1 MKKWTHIMLALILVA
16 CAKDNYSVS
25 FAPPIEFGVS
35 DGSTK
40 GQTPLTTLAEL
51 AKRDFSVSAWW
62 SPKGETFGDASA
74 KYFENHRF
82 GYITDDPDHDA
93 FTGGWR
99 GVAAHAATT
108 GATTAN
114 PVYYPLDGTLSYFC
128 YAPYRSDAAMF
139 PAPEP
144 DARDIA
150 MTAPVAD
157 DAVRSRL
164 PGYLAGSPLLRYTPA
179 ASAADQVDL
188 LVAPPL
194 LDRSRDDDG
203 GRVPL
208 DFSRHRLTQVKFA
221 FNYSGELRHPEFICV
236 TDIELRPVVGS
247 AYLYF
252 TETAPHALDCR
263 WTTELSADD
272 PFTEAPLPLVSY
284 RLSETGGDLISG
296 VGAEVP
302 AQNAANDNHLP
313 VCTDAGI
320 LYLLP
325 QVLTDEVVL
334 QVSYAICEQHGV
346 PLAAEVATVPLKTA
360 SMGAWP
366 AGRQVRY
373 LLTLNVPA
381 HQVSGVV
388 AQIYDWEDA
397 GNEHTPEQLLPHT
410 GS

>member
-1 MKKWTHIMLALILVA
+1 MKWTCIVITLFLVA
-16 CAKDNYSVS
+16 CTKDDYPVS
-25 FAPPIEFGVS
+25 FSAPIEFGI
-35 DGSTK
+35 GEEATK
-40 GQTPLTTLAEL
+40 GLTPITTLAEL
-51 AKRDFSVSAWW
+51 ARRDFSVSAWNT
-62 SPKGETFGDASA
+62 PQGETFGEASV

-93 FTGGWR
+93 FTGSWR

-114 PVYYPLDGTLSYFC
+114 PVYYPLAGTLSYFC
-128 YAPYRSDAAMF
+128 YAPYRSDAAML

-144 DARDIA
+144 DVRDIVL
-150 MTAPVAD
+150 TEPVTD
-157 DAVRSRL
+157 GAVRSRL
-164 PGYLAGSPLLRYTPA
+164 PGYLGGSPLLRYTPA
-179 ASAADQVDL
+179 AAAPDQVDL

-203 GRVPL
+203 GRIPL
-208 DFSRHRLTQVKFA
+208 DFGRHRLTQVKFA

-252 TETAPHALDCR
+252 AETAPRTVDCR
-263 WTTELSADD
+263 WTTERSAAD
-272 PFTEAPLPLVSY
+272 PFTEAPLPRVSY
-284 RLSETGGDLISG
+284 RLDESDGTLLTG

-302 AQNAANDNHLP
+302 ARNAANDNHLP

-325 QVLTDEVVL
+325 QALTDEVEL
-334 QVSYAICEQHGV
+334 QVSYVICEQHGV
-346 PLAAEVATVPLKTA
+346 PLAAEVTTVPLKTA

-381 HQVSGVV
+381 HQVSGIV
-388 AQIYDWEDA
+388 AQVHDWEDA
-397 GNEHTPEQLLPHT
+397 GNSHTPEQLLPHT

>member
-1 MKKWTHIMLALILVA
+1 MKWTRIIITLFLVA
-16 CAKDNYSVS
+16 CTKDNYPVS
-25 FAPPIEFGVS
+25 FTSPIEFGIS

-40 GQTPLTTLAEL
+40 GQAPLATLAEL
-51 AKRDFSVSAWW
+51 ARRDFSVSAWT
-62 SPKGETFGDASA
+62 SPAGETFGDASV

-93 FTGGWR
+93 FTDGWR

-114 PVYYPLDGTLSYFC
+114 PVYYPLAGTLSYFC

-139 PAPEP
+139 PAPDP
-144 DARDIA
+144 DVRDIVL
-150 MTAPVAD
+150 TDPVTD
-157 DAVRSRL
+157 DGVRARL
-164 PGYLAGSPLLRYTPA
+164 PGYLAGSPLLRYAPA
-179 ASAADQVDL
+179 ASVADQADL

-194 LDRSRDDDG
+194 LDRSRDDNA
-203 GRVPL
+203 GRLPL
-208 DFSRHRLTQVKFA
+208 DFGRHRLTQVKFA

-236 TDIELRPVVGS
+236 TDIEIRPVVGS

-252 TETAPHALDCR
+252 AETAPNVMDCR
-263 WTTELSADD
+263 WSTEQSAAD
-272 PFTEAPLPLVSY
+272 PFTEAPLPLTSY
-284 RLSETGGDLISG
+284 RLGETEGHLISG

-302 AQNAANDNHLP
+302 ARNAANDNHLP
-313 VCTDAGI
+313 VCTDAGV

-325 QVLTDEVVL
+325 QALTDEVVL

-388 AQIYDWEDA
+388 AQLRDWEDA
-397 GNEHTPEQLLPHT
+397 GNEHTPQQLLPHT
-410 GS
+410 DP